1 MKRIIEYFCHRHVLV
16 NLITAF
22 VLIGGVIALD
32 RMDREELPDITF
44 NVVRVSTS
52 YPGAS
57 ASDIEFFI
65 TRPIEEALDGMDGVE
80 SIESTSSRGQS
91 SVSIELDVE
100 DSEIQA
106 VVDDIRNQVATVDL
120 PADLKTK
127 PSVRVFE
134 TSKKAIIDIAIYDRS
149 THLLSTSERS
159 NLQAMAIALK
169 KQLMQHPDIFDARD
183 SGTLNETLTIQV
195 DPLKLITYDI
205 DLAQIATEIK
215 RNHVRTPAGQLNN
228 ERLDQVNV
236 NVELDTPQKLQSLV
250 VQGGFDSVPI
260 RLGQLATVQQTFDK
274 ASSITKVNGHEAI
287 VLNVVK
293 NKSSGF

>member
-22 VLIGGVIALD
+22 VLIGVIALD

-134 TSKKAIIDIAIYDRS
+134 TSKKP
-149 THLLSTSERS
+149 LLILRFTTEAHTYLARQSGQTYKPW
-159 NLQAMAIALK
+159 Q
-169 KQLMQHPDIFDARD
+169 QL
-183 SGTLNETLTIQV
+183 
-195 DPLKLITYDI
+195 
-205 DLAQIATEIK
+205 
-215 RNHVRTPAGQLNN
+215 
-228 ERLDQVNV
+228 
-236 NVELDTPQKLQSLV
+236 
-250 VQGGFDSVPI
+250 
-260 RLGQLATVQQTFDK
+260 
-274 ASSITKVNGHEAI
+274 
-287 VLNVVK
+287 
-293 NKSSGF
+293 